1 MAEIGNHIK
10 DLTNTINQPDIIECF
25 WELDSNDRILE
36 WFTHSPDDNE
46 DLIASG
52 SSWHA
57 VTEQVLKLSLVEN
70 GDGIQGNG
78 MHWLVQCVWHLR
90 SIKEITP
97 RTMELS
103 GQLKIKCEC

>member
-1 MAEIGNHIK
+1 MIEFWNGL
-10 DLTNTINQPDIIECF
+10 LTHQMTMKTSLLVVDI
-25 WELDSNDRILE
+25 
-36 WFTHSPDDNE
+36 
-46 DLIASG
+46 A

-103 GQLKIKCEC
+103 GQLKVKCEC